1 MNPYYNDFGSWI
13 RKQFPDFRVQKISID
28 AGFSC
33 PNRDGRISSGGCIY
47 CDNRTFNPSYCDRKK
62 SITEQLVEGKAFFAR
77 KYPDMKYLAYFQ
89 AYTNTYDTVEHLRR
103 MYEEALTV
111 EDVVGIVIGTR
122 PDCMSDELLD
132 YLVELNKRTFLLV
145 EYGIESAND
154 ETLRR
159 INRGHDF
166 ACCHDAVERTHD
178 RGILTGGHIII
189 GLPGEDAEESLRQ
202 APIISSLP
210 LDILKIHQMQI
221 IRGTKLAEQYAQHPF
236 HVYTVEEYID
246 VIVRY
251 IQLLR
256 KDLVLE
262 RFVSQSPK
270 ELLVA
275 PKWGLKNYEFTNLLN
290 NRLKKNMAKVAIVIL
305 NWNGQAML
313 AKYLPNVIEYS
324 RQDAEVWVAD
334 NCSSDQSMRL
344 LETQF
349 PQVKTIVLEQNFGF
363 AEGYNRALKQIEA
376 EYYILLNSDVEVSHH
391 WLTPLIE
398 FMDSHPQVAACQPKL
413 LAEYD
418 KDSFE
423 YAGACGGFLDKYGY
437 PFCRGRIFNMVER
450 DNGQYDYQQEILWAT
465 GACMMIRSK
474 DYWDAGGLDGRF
486 FAHNEEIDLCWRLRL
501 MGRQIY
507 CIPESE
513 VYHVGG
519 GTLPK
524 SNPMKTFLNFRN
536 NLTMLYKNLSDNELK
551 KVMRMR
557 WFLDYLAAFEML
569 ILGRNWGDFKAVFK
583 ARKAFKAWRAD
594 FDEDRRRIQ
603 ASRQETEIPQIYQKS
618 ILWQYYAKGKKTF
631 RDLM

>member
-1 MNPYYNDFGSWI
+1 
-13 RKQFPDFRVQKISID
+13 
-28 AGFSC
+28 
-33 PNRDGRISSGGCIY
+33 
-47 CDNRTFNPSYCDRKK
+47 
-62 SITEQLVEGKAFFAR
+62 
-77 KYPDMKYLAYFQ
+77 
-89 AYTNTYDTVEHLRR
+89 
-103 MYEEALTV
+103 
-111 EDVVGIVIGTR
+111 
-122 PDCMSDELLD
+122 
-132 YLVELNKRTFLLV
+132 
-145 EYGIESAND
+145 
-154 ETLRR
+154 
-159 INRGHDF
+159 
-166 ACCHDAVERTHD
+166 
-178 RGILTGGHIII
+178 
-189 GLPGEDAEESLRQ
+189 
-202 APIISSLP
+202 
-210 LDILKIHQMQI
+210 
-221 IRGTKLAEQYAQHPF
+221 
-236 HVYTVEEYID
+236 
-246 VIVRY
+246 
-251 IQLLR
+251 
-256 KDLVLE
+256 
-262 RFVSQSPK
+262 
-270 ELLVA
+270 
-275 PKWGLKNYEFTNLLN
+275 
-290 NRLKKNMAKVAIVIL
+290 MAKVAIVIL

-437 PFCRGRIFNMVER
+437 PFCRGRIFNTVER

-551 KVMRMR
+551 NVMRMR
-557 WFLDYLAAFEML
+557 YFLDYLAAFEML

-594 FDEDRRRIQ
+594 FDEDRRQIQ
-603 ASRQETEIPQIYQKS
+603 TSRQETEIPQIYQKS

-631 RDLM
+631 KDLM